1 MSYIRAA
8 IVAENESLQV
18 QAELLAARWQLPLIS
33 ANEIAGSDEQFLLQ
47 LTGQRLQLIKLDEP
61 KLGAVYV
68 DFVEGAVAHRR
79 KFGGGRGQQIAKAV
93 GLKSGANPT
102 VLDATAGLGRDAF
115 VLASLGCKVTMFERS
130 PVVAALLDDGLK
142 RARQDA
148 SIGHWVSE
156 RLHLQHHNSVEQ
168 LEQLTAS
175 HDVVYLDP
183 MFPHRKK
190 SAQIKKEMRV
200 FQSLIGS
207 DDDADKLMPLA
218 LNAATKRVVVK
229 RPGYAGFLNSQTPS
243 MQLSSKA
250 NRFDVYVKAA
260 MS

>member
-1 MSYIRAA
+1 MSYLRAA
-8 IVAENESLQV
+8 IVADNESLQAKA
-18 QAELLAARWQLPLIS
+18 QLLAERWQLPIVSGADDLF
-33 ANEIAGSDEQFLLQ
+33 QLQ
-47 LTGQRLQLIKLDEP
+47 LTEQRLQLVKLDEP

-93 GLKSGANPT
+93 GLKSGATPT

-115 VLASLGCKVTMFERS
+115 VLASLGCTVTMFERS
-130 PVVAALLDDGLK
+130 PVVAALLDDGLI
-142 RARQDA
+142 RACQDID
-148 SIGHWVSE
+148 IGQWVSE
-156 RLHLQHHNSVEQ
+156 RLHLQHHNSLQQ

-175 HDVVYLDP
+175 HEVVYLDP

-200 FQSLIGS
+200 FQSLVGS
-207 DDDADKLMPLA
+207 DDDADKLLPLA
-218 LNAATKRVVVK
+218 LNAAIKRVVVK
-229 RPGYAGFLNSQTPS
+229 RPGYAGFLNEQKPS

-260 MS
+260 MG